1 MSQPTFQE
9 IMDHFKAASKLLKK
23 RKIPVVIRGK
33 ARKLSTVIVVKKSE
47 IND

>member
-23 RKIPVVIRGK
+23 RKIPVVIRVK
-33 ARKLSTVIVVKKSE
+33 SRKLSTVVAIKKNQS
-47 IND
+47 